1 MIFVGGLLVELNAP
15 AQTRR
20 LNGWL
25 FLAAGLLLG
34 VGIAA
39 LWPHQ
44 PLTAASSDRNEKFGM
59 CTVMMTEHLEAV
71 FVLDF
76 LTGRLT
82 GACLGLQGNGFVQA
96 FFADVAADLG
106 VRAGKPQY
114 AMVSGLATIR
124 GTPAAQPAASV
135 IYVAELTTG
144 IVGCYGIPFRLP
156 NTKNLT
162 PIKLLPLDQYK
173 FREALVGE

>member
-1 MIFVGGLLVELNAP
+1 VEPNAP

-20 LNGWL
+20 WNGWL

-39 LWPHQ
+39 LWPQ
-44 PLTAASSDRNEKFGM
+44 RPLTAATSDRNEKFGM
-59 CTVMMTEHLEAV
+59 CTVMMTDGLEAV

-82 GACLGLQGNGFVQA
+82 GACLGRQGNGFVQA
-96 FFADVAADLG
+96 FGADVAADLG

-124 GTPAAQPAASV
+124 ATATAQPAASV
-135 IYVAELTTG
+135 IYVAELNTG
-144 IVGCYGIPFRLP
+144 TVGCYAIPFRLP

-162 PIKLLPLDQYK
+162 PLRLQPLDKYQ